1 MQGSQ
6 FISLI
11 FLAYH
16 LITKV
21 PAKTLLEKRAVF
33 EKPDP
38 SALPV
43 GDPELLSGDVVFNMV
58 VHWKN
63 EMDLLEKLCTSLFL
77 LNVLQATNY
86 LTEIED
92 PETGLET
99 LAFNIQVSD
108 LIKVL
113 CLRWV
118 ERAVQAEL
126 YGGDLITGL
135 ILYSNKLGPQT

>member
-1 MQGSQ
+1 MTISQTEMQGSQ

-16 LITKV
+16 LITQV
-21 PAKTLLEKRAVF
+21 PAKTFLEKRAVF

-58 VHWKN
+58 VHWKS
-63 EMDLLEKLCTSLFL
+63 ELDLLEKLCTSLFL

-86 LTEIED
+86 FTDIED
-92 PETGLET
+92 PQTGLET

-108 LIKVL
+108 LIEIYLKFN
-113 CLRWV
+113 
-118 ERAVQAEL
+118 
-126 YGGDLITGL
+126 YFDGL
-135 ILYSNKLGPQT
+135 KEQLEYHKHKEGI